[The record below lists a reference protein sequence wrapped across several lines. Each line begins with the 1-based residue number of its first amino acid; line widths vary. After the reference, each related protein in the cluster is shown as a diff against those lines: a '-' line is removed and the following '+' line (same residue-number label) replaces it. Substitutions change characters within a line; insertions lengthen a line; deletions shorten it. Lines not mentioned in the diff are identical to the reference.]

1 MAYGYE
7 KGFVIVNINR
17 NDAKRKR
24 VNCKDCINYV
34 RSDHSCMKRP
44 LYMPVDGYS
53 NWKNCQYFC
62 LSDTIS
68 NYGLKKEAVR
78 KQQREKE
85 FVGNRPQ
92 KTVPKKK
99 TTKENKIASE
109 DKDVTYQSIN
119 AIGYIKGTYLLV
131 VCSEQLPKI
140 PGKKRLQ
147 LFVKVSRN
155 GKIKYVPVAYDADEK
170 RLYINKKTF
179 DFYRPQFNSQQPIKI
194 FKTFIDG

>member
-7 KGFVIVNINR
+7 KGFIIENTNR
-17 NDAKRKR
+17 DDAKRKR
-24 VNCKDCINYV
+24 VNCKDCINYD

-44 LYMPVDGYS
+44 LYMPIDGYS
-53 NWKNCQYFC
+53 NWKNCQYFR
-62 LSDTIS
+62 LSDTIR

-85 FVGNRPQ
+85 VTDNCSK
-92 KTVPKKK
+92 KTIQRKK
-99 TTKENKIASE
+99 TTKEIKIDSE
-109 DKDVTYQSIN
+109 DNEIIYQSIN

-131 VCSEQLPKI
+131 VCSNRLPKI
-140 PGKKRLQ
+140 MGKNRLQ
-147 LFVKVSRN
+147 LFIKASRN
-155 GKIKYVPVAYDADEK
+155 GKIKYVPVTYDSDEK

-194 FKTFIDG
+194 FKTITDV